1 MEKFDKITRT
11 YENCLRQQ
19 SLSKTKETPQ
29 KSEQISSAECLK
41 DSETSKPVN
50 VPFGTKLLPLTT
62 MVLPMALCTGLSSP
76 GKPGVPWQPQ
86 ILADQFTLS
95 QPAGVDYTH
104 HITTGS
110 PGISDLPTSL
120 SSIFQT
126 TKPLKM
132 V

>member
-19 SLSKTKETPQ
+19 FVNKKTYNQETPE
-29 KSEQISSAECLK
+29 KFEQIAK
-41 DSETSKPVN
+41 GSETSKPVN

-62 MVLPMALCTGLSSP
+62 MVLPMVMS
-76 GKPGVPWQPQ
+76 
-86 ILADQFTLS
+86 
-95 QPAGVDYTH
+95 
-104 HITTGS
+104 
-110 PGISDLPTSL
+110 

-126 TKPLKM
+126 APSKPFKM

>member
-19 SLSKTKETPQ
+19 SLSKTKETPK

-62 MVLPMALCTGLSSP
+62 MVLPMIMS
-76 GKPGVPWQPQ
+76 
-86 ILADQFTLS
+86 
-95 QPAGVDYTH
+95 
-104 HITTGS
+104 
-110 PGISDLPTSL
+110 
-120 SSIFQT
+120 SSIFT
-126 TKPLKM
+126 TPKPLKM